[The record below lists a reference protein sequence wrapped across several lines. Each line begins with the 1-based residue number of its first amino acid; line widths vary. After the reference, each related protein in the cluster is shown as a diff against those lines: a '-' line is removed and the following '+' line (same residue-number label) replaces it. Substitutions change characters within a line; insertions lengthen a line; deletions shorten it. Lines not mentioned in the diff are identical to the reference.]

1 MDAEGIEELFAPLG
15 PVRIKRMFGGCGVY
29 RDGVI
34 FALKLS
40 TGEVMLKGDAET
52 APALEAAGGRRW
64 TYTREPP
71 SGGSKQAAMP
81 YWTMPDVCFD
91 DEDELKRFAQMA
103 LAASRRAEAG
113 KAKAASRP
121 AAGRKAKAS
130 SPRSPRR

>member
-40 TGEVMLKGDAET
+40 TGEMMLKGDAET

-64 TYTREPP
+64 TYTRELP

-91 DEDELKRFAQMA
+91 DEDELKRFAEMS

-113 KAKAASRP
+113 KAKAAGRRAAPSR
-121 AAGRKAKAS
+121 GS
-130 SPRSPRR
+130 SGKSRG